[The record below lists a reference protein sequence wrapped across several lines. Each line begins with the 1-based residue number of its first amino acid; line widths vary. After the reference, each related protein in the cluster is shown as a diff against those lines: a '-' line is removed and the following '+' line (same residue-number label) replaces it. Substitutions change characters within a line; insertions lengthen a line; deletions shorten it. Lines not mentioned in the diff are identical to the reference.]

1 MKTATIIGFLAAVI
15 SSVSMMPQVIKVHV
29 TKKTDDLSLWAFAVL
44 ASGLFLWFIYGILIR
59 ELPVIF
65 GNALGLTLTL
75 YIVVMKIRH
84 G

>member
-1 MKTATIIGFLAAVI
+1 MRIATIIGLLAAVI

-29 TKKTDDLSLWAFAVL
+29 TKKTDDLSLGAFSVL
-44 ASGLFLWFIYGILIR
+44 ATGLFLWFIYGILIG
-59 ELPVIF
+59 EWPVIL
-65 GNALGLTLTL
+65 GNAMGLTLTL